1 MRRSRSRAQP
11 RPPIIIPG
19 AEHAGKANPRL
30 AAVIDHY
37 RESYTG
43 LSQMLGR
50 PKTYL
55 GEHVRRGRPARL
67 TAAEI
72 DSLARYLGVLPEDIG
87 EAA

>member
-1 MRRSRSRAQP
+1 MYRKRDQRPA

-19 AEHAGKANPRL
+19 AKHADKANPRL
-30 AAVIDHY
+30 AAVIEHFE
-37 RESYTG
+37 ESYTG

-50 PKTYL
+50 PKSYL

-67 TAAEI
+67 QPGEVDT
-72 DSLARYLGVLPEDIG
+72 LARYLGVRPDDIG